1 MVNNSLDA
9 NVFAEDEILPAAI
22 IVDAYLNND
31 MQGMKNARYFS
42 TVVANELD
50 ELVDDSAIAEIVRKL
65 ISHDHINGE
74 IDGKYHFLLHS

>member
-42 TVVANELD
+42 TVVANCRLGGQSRHND
-50 ELVDDSAIAEIVRKL
+50 LL
-65 ISHDHINGE
+65 I
-74 IDGKYHFLLHS
+74 LCPR